1 MGTAHRSGR
10 ATTPRIHRTRAGIP
24 QRRVA
29 CRRQGG
35 EVIRK
40 RFFPLRG
47 IKIVAWTFAGVAW
60 VTAIL
65 AGRVAATPPQPT
77 GTQPIAV
84 EQSAPS
90 SLVATVP
97 SVPQSGLVIVRVGP
111 AEITPPPTRIVRRV
125 VQAPVR
131 QTSKGS

>member
-1 MGTAHRSGR
+1 M
-10 ATTPRIHRTRAGIP
+10 
-24 QRRVA
+24 
-29 CRRQGG
+29 
-35 EVIRK
+35 IRK

>member
-1 MGTAHRSGR
+1 
-10 ATTPRIHRTRAGIP
+10 
-24 QRRVA
+24 
-29 CRRQGG
+29 
-35 EVIRK
+35 VIRK

-47 IKIVAWTFAGVAW
+47 VKIVAWTFAGVAW

-65 AGRVAATPPQPT
+65 ASRAAAIPPPSA

-90 SLVATVP
+90 SQIAAVP
-97 SVPQSGLVIVRVGP
+97 SLPQSGLVIVKVGR
-111 AEITPPPTRIVRRV
+111 AKITPPPTQIIRRV
-125 VQAPVR
+125 VQVPTR